1 MGIASFFGLGGE
13 AAAAPITAVG
23 NVLDALFT
31 SDDERLDKQALLTKL
46 AQQPNL
52 AQVELNKVEAGHRS
66 IFVAGWRPAIGWVC
80 AIGLSMTFII
90 NPILQWLTAKPGPA
104 LPNDIILELVLGL
117 LGLGALRTFEKLK
130 GKAK

>member
-1 MGIASFFGLGGE
+1 MGFLSFLGFGGE

-31 SDDERLDKQALLTKL
+31 SDGEKLTLENAKLRL

-80 AIGLSMTFII
+80 AIGLFMTFIV
-90 NPILQWLTAKPGPA
+90 NPILQWSTGNPGPA
-104 LPNDIILELVLGL
+104 LPNDIILELVLAL
-117 LGLGALRTFEKLK
+117 LGLGALRTFEKMK
-130 GKAK
+130 GTAK